1 MTLTRILPHELRAS
15 LLIALGTALLIA
27 PVWLLLSPAAIVLG
41 LLAGMLSIGTGI
53 AGTAA
58 GGRGTIPLRAHK
70 AHDRTLAVALLI
82 AALAFGASGQTEA
95 LAVFTIAG
103 ATLLLIGT
111 NTRYS
116 APAH

>member
-15 LLIALGTALLIA
+15 LLIALGTGFLIA

-41 LLAGMLSIGTGI
+41 LLAGVLSIGIGI

-70 AHDRTLAVALLI
+70 AYDRTLA
-82 AALAFGASGQTEA
+82 AALAHRGAGLRRGRRDGGPCRVRDRRRNAAADRHEHA
-95 LAVFTIAG
+95 LQ
-103 ATLLLIGT
+103 
-111 NTRYS
+111 R
-116 APAH
+116 PAH

>member
-15 LLIALGTALLIA
+15 LLIALGTGLLIT

-41 LLAGMLSIGTGI
+41 LLAGVLSVGMGI

-58 GGRGTIPLRAHK
+58 GGRGTIPLGAHK
-70 AHDRTLAVALLI
+70 AYDRVLALGLLL
-82 AALAFGASGQTEA
+82 AALAFGAAGEQEA
-95 LAVFTIAG
+95 MAVFAAAG
-103 ATLLLIGT
+103 FALLLIGT

-116 APAH
+116 APSH